1 MQNCPTKV
9 QKINDMQSDLNLFN
23 ELVESL
29 LEDEKVNPVSKMID
43 PDKLYATLDFELNEE
58 PSLEEDFKKNLKKL
72 ILSTPKTASKKFFN
86 QLFGGRSSKAYLG
99 ELLAVMLNNSMYTY
113 KVAGPQVGVE
123 KTIIKK
129 VAELIKFGD
138 DADGTFAPGGSMTI
152 FMAMVMARD
161 AFNLKITEEG
171 VTRKMTLYTS
181 QESHYSVSK
190 NASFIGVGRGNVRYI
205 KADDKGKMLV
215 SDLEEQIK
223 SDIEN
228 GFAPFYI
235 NATASTTVL
244 GAFDPIEEISK
255 IAKKYKI
262 WLHVDGAFGGS
273 VIFSKKYKHLIKG
286 VEKADSFSFNPHKLL
301 GTPLATSLIV
311 VKKQQY
317 LYDSFANEASYL
329 YQTDG
334 DELNMGKIS
343 IQCGRRNDA
352 LKFWTLWK
360 SVGTSGLEK
369 IIDNHFYLANKARDY
384 VANNPNYKLYS
395 FEDSVCVCFNYK
407 GIPAEKICN
416 ELYESNEMMVGY
428 GKFKEDVF
436 IRMVFVNPESTDAEL
451 DNFFNVLE
459 SFSDKLKK

>member
-1 MQNCPTKV
+1 ML
-9 QKINDMQSDLNLFN
+9 SDLKLFN
-23 ELVESL
+23 DLTFAL
-29 LEDEKVNPVSKMID
+29 LADENENPVSKMID
-43 PDKLYATLDFELNEE
+43 PEDLYESLDFELNDE

-99 ELLAVMLNNSMYTY
+99 ELLAVLLNNSMYTY
-113 KVAGPQVGVE
+113 KVAGPQVGIE

-129 VAELIKFGD
+129 VTELINFGD
-138 DADGTFAPGGSMTI
+138 DADGTFAPGGSMSI

-161 AFNLKITEEG
+161 AFNLTITKEG
-171 VTRKMTLYTS
+171 VSRKMTLYTS
-181 QESHYSVSK
+181 EESHYSVSK
-190 NASFIGVGRGNVRYI
+190 NASFIGVGRDNVRYI
-205 KADDKGKMLV
+205 KADNQGRMLV
-215 SDLEEQIK
+215 ADLEEQIK
-223 SDIEN
+223 KDIEK
-228 GFAPFYI
+228 GYAPFYI

-244 GAFDPIEEISK
+244 GAFDPIDEISK

-262 WLHVDGAFGGS
+262 WLHIDGAFGGS
-273 VIFSKKYKHLIKG
+273 VIFSKKHKHLIKG
-286 VEKADSFSFNPHKLL
+286 VEEADSFSFNPHKLL
-301 GTPLATSLIV
+301 GTPLATSIII
-311 VKKQQY
+311 VKKQQH

-329 YQTDG
+329 YQTDS

-369 IIDNHFYLANKARDY
+369 IVDNHFYLADKTRDY
-384 VANNPNYKLYS
+384 VSNNPDYTLYS
-395 FEDSVCVCFNYK
+395 FDDSVCVCFNYK

-416 ELYESNEMMVGY
+416 ELYENNEMMVGY

-451 DNFFNVLE
+451 ENFFKILE
-459 SFSDKLKK
+459 NFTDKM

>member
-1 MQNCPTKV
+1 ML
-9 QKINDMQSDLNLFN
+9 SDLKLFN
-23 ELVESL
+23 DLTLAL
-29 LEDEKVNPVSKMID
+29 LADENENPVSKMID
-43 PDKLYATLDFELNEE
+43 PEDLYESLDFELNDE

-113 KVAGPQVGVE
+113 KVAGPQVGIE

-129 VAELIKFGD
+129 VADLIDFGD
-138 DADGTFAPGGSMTI
+138 DADGTFAPGGSMSI
-152 FMAMVMARD
+152 FMAMIMARD
-161 AFNLKITEEG
+161 AFNLDITKEG
-171 VTRKMTLYTS
+171 VSRKMTLYTS
-181 QESHYSVSK
+181 EESHYSVSK
-190 NASFIGVGRGNVRYI
+190 NASFIGVGRDNIRYI
-205 KADDKGKMLV
+205 KADDQGRMLV
-215 SDLEEQIK
+215 SDLEEQVK
-223 SDIEN
+223 KDIEK
-228 GFAPFYI
+228 GYAPFYI

-286 VEKADSFSFNPHKLL
+286 VEEADSFSFNPHKLL
-301 GTPLATSLIV
+301 GTPLATSIIIA
-311 VKKQQY
+311 KRQKH

-369 IIDNHFYLANKARDY
+369 IVDNHFYLADKTRAY
-384 VANNPNYKLYS
+384 VSNNPNYTLYS
-395 FEDSVCVCFNYK
+395 FDDSVCVCFNYK
-407 GIPAEKICN
+407 GILAEKICN

-451 DNFFNVLE
+451 DNFFKILE
-459 SFSDKLKK
+459 EFSDKL

>member
-1 MQNCPTKV
+1 ML
-9 QKINDMQSDLNLFN
+9 SDLKLFN
-23 ELVESL
+23 DLTLAL
-29 LEDEKVNPVSKMID
+29 LADENENPVSKMID
-43 PDKLYATLDFELNEE
+43 PEDLYESLDFELNDE

-113 KVAGPQVGVE
+113 KVAGPQVGIE

-129 VAELIKFGD
+129 VADLIDFGD
-138 DADGTFAPGGSMTI
+138 DADGTFAPGGSMSI
-152 FMAMVMARD
+152 FMAMIMARD
-161 AFNLKITEEG
+161 AFNLDITKEG
-171 VTRKMTLYTS
+171 VSRKMTLYTS
-181 QESHYSVSK
+181 EESHYSVSK
-190 NASFIGVGRGNVRYI
+190 NASFIGVGRDNIRYI
-205 KADDKGKMLV
+205 KADDQGRMLV
-215 SDLEEQIK
+215 SDLEEQVK
-223 SDIEN
+223 KDIEK
-228 GFAPFYI
+228 GYAPFYI

-286 VEKADSFSFNPHKLL
+286 VEEADSFSFNPHKLL
-301 GTPLATSLIV
+301 GTPLATSIIIA
-311 VKKQQY
+311 KRQKH

-369 IIDNHFYLANKARDY
+369 IVDNHFYLADKTRAY
-384 VANNPNYKLYS
+384 VSNNPNYTLYS
-395 FEDSVCVCFNYK
+395 FDDSVCVCFNYK

-451 DNFFNVLE
+451 DNFFKILE
-459 SFSDKLKK
+459 EFSDKL

>member
-1 MQNCPTKV
+1 ML
-9 QKINDMQSDLNLFN
+9 SDLKLFN
-23 ELVESL
+23 DLTLAL
-29 LEDEKVNPVSKMID
+29 LADENENPVSKMID
-43 PDKLYATLDFELNEE
+43 PEDLYESLDFELNDE

-113 KVAGPQVGVE
+113 KVAGPQVGIE

-129 VAELIKFGD
+129 VADLIDFGD
-138 DADGTFAPGGSMTI
+138 DADGTFAPGGSMSI
-152 FMAMVMARD
+152 FMAMIMARN
-161 AFNLKITEEG
+161 AFNLDITKEG
-171 VTRKMTLYTS
+171 VSRKMTLYTS
-181 QESHYSVSK
+181 EESHYSVSK
-190 NASFIGVGRGNVRYI
+190 NASFIGVGRDNIRYI
-205 KADDKGKMLV
+205 KADDQGRMLV
-215 SDLEEQIK
+215 SDLEEQVK
-223 SDIEN
+223 KDIEK
-228 GFAPFYI
+228 GYAPFYI

-286 VEKADSFSFNPHKLL
+286 VEEADSFSFNPHKLL
-301 GTPLATSLIV
+301 GTPLATSIIIA
-311 VKKQQY
+311 KRQKH

-369 IIDNHFYLANKARDY
+369 IVDNHFYLADKTRAY
-384 VANNPNYKLYS
+384 VSNNPNYTLYS
-395 FEDSVCVCFNYK
+395 FDDSVCVCFNYK

-451 DNFFNVLE
+451 DNFFKILE
-459 SFSDKLKK
+459 EFSDKL